1 MPLLPQ
7 LTVPGPP
14 FASTSRQ
21 ERQGLCRAGVK
32 VSEISG
38 SVLRKHS
45 GAAPPAVEFQV
56 GHGRVCAELATA
68 RSSSLPSAVPGQRLH
83 AALLLALPG
92 APPCR
97 CPQQVCAP
105 PPGRSAC
112 GLGPRTAAP
121 GCHSPSGKCHP
132 PRPRCAPLPRDPAR
146 PEAWALGA
154 PPPTSLSCWAPRPGE
169 RVVTVLILD

>member
-38 SVLRKHS
+38 SVLGKHS

-68 RSSSLPSAVPGQRLH
+68 RSSSLPSAVPGSDSMQRSSSLSLGPHLADALSRCAHRLQGDLPVGWDPGQLPQAATAPQENATHHAH
-83 AALLLALPG
+83 AA
-92 APPCR
+92 
-97 CPQQVCAP
+97 
-105 PPGRSAC
+105 
-112 GLGPRTAAP
+112 
-121 GCHSPSGKCHP
+121 HP
-132 PRPRCAPLPRDPAR
+132 PPRDPAR
-146 PEAWALGA
+146 PEAWALGT

>member
-38 SVLRKHS
+38 SVLGKHS

-68 RSSSLPSAVPGQRLH
+68 RSSSLPSAVPGSDSTQRSSSLSLGPHLADALSRCAHRLQGDLPVGWDPGQLPQAATAPQENATHH
-83 AALLLALPG
+83 AHA
-92 APPCR
+92 
-97 CPQQVCAP
+97 VP
-105 PPGRSAC
+105 PPGTQPDLR
-112 GLGPRTAAP
+112 LGPWAP
-121 GCHSPSGKCHP
+121 HHP
-132 PRPRCAPLPRDPAR
+132 PASAAGLPGL
-146 PEAWALGA
+146 EKE
-154 PPPTSLSCWAPRPGE
+154 S
-169 RVVTVLILD
+169 